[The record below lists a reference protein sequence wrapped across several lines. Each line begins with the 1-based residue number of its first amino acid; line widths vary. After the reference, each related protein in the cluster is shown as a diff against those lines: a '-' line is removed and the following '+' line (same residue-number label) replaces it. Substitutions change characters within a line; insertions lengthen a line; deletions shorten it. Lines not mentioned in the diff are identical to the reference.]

1 MIPMQHS
8 LTQGP
13 ITKNILLFALPL
25 MFGNLLQQ
33 MYNIADT
40 WVVGRFLG
48 ADALAAVGSS
58 YTLMTFLTSILLGL
72 CMGSGAAV
80 SMQYGS
86 GETGKMRQS
95 VFQSFLLIAGIAL
108 VLNLLVYLGLDGILW
123 VLRVPAELC
132 PLMKDYLLIIF
143 LGIAATFLY
152 NYFANLLRAIGNSV
166 VPLAFL
172 AVSAILNVIL
182 DLVCVLVLDWGVKG
196 TAVATVFSQYVS
208 GVGIGLYTLKKFPQL
223 CPKRTDCRWDRKN
236 LANILNLS
244 VMTSVQQSIMNF
256 GILMVQGLVNSFGTV
271 IMAAFAAA
279 VKIDSFAYM
288 PVQDFG
294 NAFST
299 YVAQNYGANRPDRI
313 KKGIRSAGLTSAVFC
328 IVISVLVCAF
338 AAPLMG
344 IFIDPAQTEIIAAG
358 VLHRHWRALP
368 ALRLLPGGQPARDV
382 GHPDHCFPWHP
393 CGAGLSAFCHTAG
406 RYRHLAQCAHRL
418 GTGRCHRHWVLF
430 EEENIKYPPLQS
442 VLWHVCS
449 GGYVFLLEL
458 EMIRMGFTPPRRGR
472 SASSRGASG
481 HLRCPCGWA
490 PHPDGENRSAG
501 R

>member
-1 MIPMQHS
+1 MQHS

-86 GETGKMRQS
+86 GETEKMRQS

-108 VLNLLVYLGLDGILW
+108 VLNLLVYLGLNGILW
-123 VLRVPAELC
+123 LLRVPAELC

-143 LGIAATFLY
+143 LGITATFLY

-196 TAVATVFSQYVS
+196 AAGATVFSQYVS

-299 YVAQNYGANRPDRI
+299 YVAQNYGAGQPDRI
-313 KKGIRSAGLTSAVFC
+313 KKGIRSAGLTSALFC

-358 VLHRHWRALP
+358 VQYLRIEGACYIGIGVLFLLYGYYRAVNQPGMSVILTIASLGTRV
-368 ALRLLPGGQPARDV
+368 ALAYL
-382 GHPDHCFPWHP
+382 
-393 CGAGLSAFCHTAG
+393 LSATP
-406 RYRHLAQCAHRL
+406 L
-418 GTGRCHRHWVLF
+418 GVTGIWL
-430 EEENIKYPPLQS
+430 S
-442 VLWHVCS
+442 VP
-449 GGYVFLLEL
+449 
-458 EMIRMGFTPPRRGR
+458 I
-472 SASSRGASG
+472 
-481 HLRCPCGWA
+481 GWA
-490 PHPDGENRSAG
+490 LADAIGIGYYLKKSACKNDEAMV